1 MRAPMSRD
9 VPIALS
15 VVVVTYNSRAAVSA
29 TLPPLCGQFGPDDEL
44 VVVDNGSIDGTP
56 AAVRALAPA
65 AKVVEHGH
73 NAGFAGGAAVGA
85 RAARGDLLVFLNPD
99 AAPGPG
105 FLEAI
110 RRPAGDGRGWAAWMG
125 LVTADAGRSV
135 NTSGGVI
142 HFTGIAWAGET
153 GTSVAGTRRG
163 PREVAFLSGACLAIA
178 RTTWERHGGF
188 DESFFMYQEDVD
200 LSLRLRLAGGR
211 LGIEPAA
218 VVDHDYAFAKGP
230 EKWRLLERNRWAT
243 ILRCYPGPVLLA
255 VAPALAATEVALL
268 AVAAAGGWL
277 PQKLAATAGT
287 LRALPRL
294 RRERRAVQ
302 ATRAISCTEFM
313 AWLTPDLDS
322 PFLGRA
328 RRLRPLRWALRAY
341 WRLAVGAVSRSGR

>member
-1 MRAPMSRD
+1 MPAPMSRD
-9 VPIALS
+9 VSTRLS
-15 VVVVTYNSRAAVSA
+15 VVVVTYNSRAAVSV
-29 TLPPLCGQFGPDDEL
+29 TLPPLCEQLGPHDEL
-44 VVVDNGSIDGTP
+44 VVVDNASADGT
-56 AAVRALAPA
+56 AVAVRALAPSA
-65 AKVVEHGH
+65 TVVENER

-99 AAPGPG
+99 AAPAPG
-105 FLEAI
+105 FLDAI
-110 RRPAGDGRGWAAWMG
+110 GRPAADGRGWSAWMG

-153 GTSVAGTRRG
+153 GAPVPGTAGG
-163 PREVAFLSGACLAIA
+163 PREVAFLSGACLAIP
-178 RTTWERHGGF
+178 RETWQRLGGF
-188 DESFFMYQEDVD
+188 DEAFFMYQEDVD

-230 EKWRLLERNRWAT
+230 DKWRLLERNRWAT
-243 ILRCYPGPVLLA
+243 ILRCYPGLVLLA

-268 AVAAAGGWL
+268 AAAAAGGWL

-302 ATRAISCTEFM
+302 ATRAISCAEFM
-313 AWLTPDLDS
+313 VWLTPDLDS

-328 RRLRPLRWALRAY
+328 GRLRPLRWALRAY
-341 WRLAVGAVSRSGR
+341 WGLALAAVRRTGR